1 VASVRSFKWRLSLLL
16 FFAVEALAIA
26 TMVCLLGVS
35 RRLACEEFLGRC
47 TTPSGAGLIL
57 GIAAILGE
65 LAMLKVVLHLD
76 RPMWGALVMFGLV
89 SLFAFFALLMTIP
102 WPTSMFLPGPY
113 ARLLAGWHF
122 LVAVLLLGSGFVAG
136 IRGAFARHGRVADG
150 RRSEDGCEAA

>member
-1 VASVRSFKWRLSLLL
+1 LL
-16 FFAVEALAIA
+16 FFAVEALAIT

-65 LAMLKVVLHLD
+65 LAMLRLVLHLD

-89 SLFAFFALLMTIP
+89 SLFAFFALLMNIP
-102 WPTSMFLPGPY
+102 WPTSMFVPRPY

-122 LVAVLLLGSGFVAG
+122 LVGVLLLGSGLIAG
-136 IRGAFARHGRVADG
+136 VREAFARHGRVVTG
-150 RRSEDGCEAA
+150 RRGEDRCEPA

>member
-1 VASVRSFKWRLSLLL
+1 
-16 FFAVEALAIA
+16 
-26 TMVCLLGVS
+26 M
-35 RRLACEEFLGRC
+35 
-47 TTPSGAGLIL
+47 IL
-57 GIAAILGE
+57 GIAVLMGE
-65 LAMLKVVLHLD
+65 LAMLKLVLHLD

-136 IRGAFARHGRVADG
+136 IREAFARHGRAVEG
-150 RRSEDGCEAA
+150 RSEDSCEAV